1 MIFLG
6 NFRVFNRYSV
16 IFLIVKGEKV
26 GVKDD
31 RVSVMSIFIR
41 ELKLFRK
48 KIVS

>member
-16 IFLIVKGEKV
+16 IFLIVKVGKV
-26 GVKDD
+26 GVRDD